1 MIREL
6 EGVSVN
12 GSAQSGAILTG
23 DHFRITVLTSS
34 LIRFEYSEKGKFEN
48 GITQRVINRNFKVP
62 VFSCYKKD
70 GVLCLDTEHLQLHY
84 DQKEPTANGLRI
96 RILASA
102 MVWHYGDEKGQDA
115 ARANLGGTAR
125 TLDGIDGAVDI
136 GMGLMSKAG
145 YAVFDDSDSLLIDA
159 DGWIVKRTAKEKDLY
174 FFGYGD
180 RYSECL
186 RDLYELTGKTPLL
199 PRFAFGNW
207 WSKYHKYDEKEYK
220 NLMLR
225 FQKEEIPISVAVID
239 MDWHLV
245 EIDKKY
251 GTGWTGYTWNRDLFP
266 DPPEFIAWL
275 HQHGLKATLNIHPA
289 DGIRSYECQYRSMA
303 EEVGIDPDSEQDI
316 AFDMSD
322 HTFVNAYFNQINH
335 PYEEQEGIDFWWIDW
350 QQGTASKM
358 EGLDPLWTLNHYYY
372 LDNARNGKR
381 PLIFSR
387 YAGIGSHRYPVGF
400 SGDSIITWESLD
412 FQPYFTI
419 RAANVG
425 YTWWSHDIG
434 GHMLGVRDD
443 ELTARWLQLGCF
455 SPILRLHS
463 NENDFNGKE
472 PWKYN
477 KIAEAVMK
485 NALQTRYRMVP
496 YLYTMNYLT
505 HTAARPI
512 VTPLY
517 FEHPHSQEAYE
528 VKNEFYFGTEMIV
541 CPITSPC
548 DRETCK
554 AKFSA
559 WLPDNDWFDMDT
571 GYHYRGGRKLNIFRE
586 IEKIPVFV
594 KAGGILPMDHSEIF
608 DNTLPNPE
616 KLQLRIYAG
625 ANGSFDMKEDTG
637 NEIEPQEGM
646 WATTTYQY
654 TWSENSVFK
663 IHPATGNLAAIPAKR
678 EYELKFY
685 GIAQCD
691 FEIQVDSQSICAESS
706 YDDYEHILTIVLPRL
721 SVKSSVVVSLKGT
734 RLSRNEKKEHAFH
747 ALEKMQTSYADKQT
761 IFDTIVKYGMTKEC
775 MVPLHAIE
783 GVKEEVIS
791 VICEYIYSD
800 WE

>member
-220 NLMLR
+220 DLMLR

-571 GYHYRGGRKLNIFRE
+571 GYHYFGGRKLNIYRL
-586 IEKIPVFV
+586 IEETPVFV
-594 KAGGILPMDHSEIF
+594 KAGGIIPMDHSDSF
-608 DNTLPNPE
+608 DNTLSNPE

-637 NEIEPQEGM
+637 NEIEPQEDM
-646 WATTTYQY
+646 WATTAYQY

-663 IHPATGNLAAIPAKR
+663 IHPATGNLDAIPAIR

-691 FEIQVDSQSICAESS
+691 FEVHVDSQNICAESS
-706 YDDYEHILTIVLPRL
+706 YDDYEHILTISLPKL
-721 SVKSSVVVSLKGT
+721 SVQSSVVVSLKGS
-734 RLSRNEKKEHAFH
+734 RLSHNEKKEHAFH
-747 ALEKMQTSYADKQT
+747 ALEKMQISYADKQT
-761 IFDTIVKYGMTKEC
+761 IFDTMVKYGMTKEC
-775 MVPLHAIE
+775 IVPLHAIE
-783 GVKEEVIS
+783 GVNEEVIS
-791 VICEYIYSD
+791 VICEYICSD
-800 WE
+800 WK